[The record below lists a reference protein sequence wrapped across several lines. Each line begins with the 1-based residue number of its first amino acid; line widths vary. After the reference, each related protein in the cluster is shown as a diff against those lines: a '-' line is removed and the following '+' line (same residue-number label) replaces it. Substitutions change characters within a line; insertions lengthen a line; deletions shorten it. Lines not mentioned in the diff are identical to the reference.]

1 MFTMV
6 LADDEYLV
14 REGLRTI
21 IDWEQY
27 GIKIIAEAANGREAV
42 DLCLHHEPDILFTD
56 IRMPF
61 MDGLEAA
68 TILKE
73 RGKEVKIIIFSGIQD
88 FGYAKS
94 ALGINAEGYILKPLD
109 VTELINVVMKVVTK
123 ITNERNLAQ
132 KINTLREQL
141 NEHFNAAREQFL
153 RYLILGA
160 FKKEVEILE
169 KLEYFKHPFQADQS
183 FVVAVLQIDDYD
195 KTTANYLE
203 EEKQL
208 LSFSIAKVVEE
219 LVHSYTQGICI
230 QMADHNYAMILNIKT
245 GVSLEEENDIYSEI
259 VKYVSNYLQISVSLG
274 VGPKV
279 EQVLQINSAYKDAL
293 NALDFKFYTGKGTI
307 IHSSD
312 IGISD
317 INFKQENLSDSD
329 YYEKQNHLV
338 SLIKLGNETETEQA
352 VRDLFESFR
361 QDQKFTIEY
370 VQRICAEYV
379 FFVSRTFYEIG
390 ADFGDITTKR
400 PAVLDAIYHT
410 ESIFELEQQMRELL
424 ITMAAYFARKYAQ
437 KNTKVI
443 MDIKKLIDE
452 QYMEDISINTIAE
465 TVYLSP
471 NYISSL
477 FRRETGETITDY
489 LTRKRM
495 EVAKGLLKNTD
506 YKILDVAN
514 QVGFQDPSY
523 FSKVFKKYSG
533 VHPQQYRT
541 IGT

>member
-14 REGLRTI
+14 REGLRRI

-27 GIKIIAEAANGREAV
+27 GIKIIAEATNGQEAV
-42 DLCLHHEPDILFTD
+42 DLCLQLEPDILFTD

-61 MDGLEAA
+61 LDGLEAS

-73 RGKEVKIIIFSGIQD
+73 RGKEVKIIVFSGIQD

-109 VTELINVVMKVVTK
+109 VTELIQVLMKVVTK
-123 ITNERNLAQ
+123 ITNERNLAE
-132 KINTLREQL
+132 KINTLRIQL
-141 NEHFNAAREQFL
+141 KEHFNAAREQFL
-153 RYLILGA
+153 RYLILGT
-160 FKKEVEILE
+160 FKKETEVLA
-169 KLEYFKHPFQADQS
+169 KLEYFKNPFQTGEPI
-183 FVVAVLQIDDYD
+183 VVAVLQIDDYL
-195 KTTANYLE
+195 KTTVNYPE

-208 LSFSIAKVVEE
+208 LGFSITSVVEE
-219 LVHSYTQGICI
+219 LIGNYSQGICI
-230 QMADHNYAMILNIKT
+230 QMTDHHYAMILNLKT
-245 GVSLEEENDIYSEI
+245 DTSLEAETDIYSEI
-259 VKYVSNYLQISVSLG
+259 VKSIGNYLQISVSLG
-274 VGPKV
+274 VGRKV

-293 NALDFKFYTGKGTI
+293 NALDFKFYTGKGSI
-307 IHSSD
+307 IHSTD
-312 IGISD
+312 IRISGL
-317 INFKQENLSDSD
+317 NLEQASLKDLD
-329 YYEKQNHLV
+329 FYEKQNQLV
-338 SLIKLGNETETEQA
+338 SLIKLGNIKETEQA
-352 VRDLFESFR
+352 VGDLFESFR

-390 ADFGDITTKR
+390 VDFGDITTKR
-400 PAVLDAIYHT
+400 PAVLDAIDQT

-424 ITMAAYFARKYAQ
+424 MTMASYFSRKYAQ
-437 KNTKVI
+437 KNIKVI
-443 MDIKKLIDE
+443 MDIKKIIDE
-452 QYMEDISINTIAE
+452 QYMEDISVNTIAE
-465 TVYLSP
+465 TVFLSP

-477 FRRETGETITDY
+477 FKRETGQTITDY
-489 LTRKRM
+489 LTQKRM
-495 EVAKGLLKNTD
+495 EVAKELLKNTD

-523 FSKVFKKYSG
+523 FSKVFKKYTG

-541 IGT
+541 IGN